1 MSWVRAV
8 LTIRRSL
15 REGPGFLAAGLGLA
29 LLLLGVF
36 SRPPR
41 ELGVEHALAA
51 AGFAAVLAGRLN
63 RRHGFVT
70 ASRSVPSTLD
80 AELGVLLLVAVHA
93 LVQLLGGLESEAY
106 PLVLVAIAG
115 VAAFARPP
123 LGPALVAL
131 AMGTEVAVHLVTEGR
146 SDALRPLL
154 VHLGYAAVFG
164 ALHLVFTRAEIV
176 RVREQS
182 AQALEAE
189 RQRVADESR
198 LFRLASATESTE
210 VDEERLYRS
219 SVEAVH
225 HQVFHA
231 LQLLRRTLGLH
242 TCVLLAR
249 GDDGRLRIAELAS
262 ASEHIAAGPFP
273 AGEGAVG
280 AALKRQATV
289 NLQRLRPGYGGLCY
303 YEGPAEVRSFLAVPV
318 EPRPGQPLEG
328 VLCADRLEDRPFTPG
343 EQAIFEDAL
352 GHVLRAVEN
361 ERVFVQ
367 LERSK
372 REQTVLH
379 HASMALGAA
388 RTEAQV
394 LAAGLDAAAQIVRSD
409 LAAITRYDPTVRRHT
424 LRLAR
429 GEGAEKLRDLTF
441 KDNASLTAMA
451 VRNRHFL
458 PYRGDFDA
466 GTQMLFTRRSNPTS
480 MASALVLP
488 LVSREEAGGALV
500 LAAKAPGVFG
510 GSVRPTLEV
519 LANQLAVALANADAV
534 RRLEAMA
541 TTDGLTGCLNKRAFL
556 EELERKLRAAQRFG
570 TQLSLVVTDIDHF
583 KSVNDTYGHA
593 TGDVVIKELGALLR
607 RAKRETD
614 VVARFG
620 GEEFCVLCE
629 QTDTAGA
636 VLLAERI
643 REEFAATVFPTEH
656 GDLQVTCSL
665 GVATFPDHAGS
676 AGNLFEVTDKALYAA
691 KHGGRDQVVAL
702 PSRAA

>member
-8 LTIRRSL
+8 LAIRRSL
-15 REGPGFLAAGLGLA
+15 REGPGFLAAALGFA
-29 LLLLGVF
+29 LVLLGVF
-36 SRPPR
+36 SRPPHQ
-41 ELGVEHALAA
+41 LGVEHALAA
-51 AGFAAVLAGRLN
+51 AGFVAVLAGRLAR
-63 RRHGFVT
+63 RRHYLAAG
-70 ASRSVPSTLD
+70 RPVPTRLD

-93 LVQLLGGLESEAY
+93 LVQLLGGLAGEAY
-106 PLVLVAIAG
+106 PLVLVAIAA
-115 VAAFARPP
+115 VAAFARAP
-123 LGPALVAL
+123 LGPALVTT
-131 AMGTEVAVHLVTEGR
+131 AMGAEVAVHLVTEGR
-146 SDALRPLL
+146 GDELRPLL
-154 VHLGYAAVFG
+154 VHLGYASVFG
-164 ALHLVFTRAEIV
+164 ALHLVFTRAEIA

-262 ASEHIAAGPFP
+262 ASEHVAAGPFD

-318 EPRPGQPLEG
+318 EGRAGQPFEG
-328 VLCADRLEDRPFTPG
+328 VLCADRLEDRPFTPD
-343 EQAIFEDAL
+343 EQAVLEDAL

-388 RTEAQV
+388 RTEDQV
-394 LAAGLDAAAQIVRSD
+394 LAAGLDAAAQIVRWD
-409 LAAITRYDPTVRRHT
+409 LAAITRYDAATRRHT
-424 LRLAR
+424 IRLAR
-429 GEGAEKLRDLTF
+429 GEGAPKLADLSF

-466 GTQMLFTRRSNPTS
+466 GAQTLFTRRSNPAG

-500 LAAKAPGVFG
+500 LAAKAAGTFG

-556 EELERKLRAAQRFG
+556 EELDRKLRAAQRFG
-570 TQLSLVVTDIDHF
+570 TQLSLLVTDIDHF

-643 REEFAATVFPTEH
+643 REELGATVFPTEH
-656 GDLQVTCSL
+656 GELQVTCSL
-665 GVATFPDHAGS
+665 GVATFPNHAGS
-676 AGNLFEVTDKALYAA
+676 AAELFEVTDKALYAA
-691 KHGGRDQVVAL
+691 KHGGRNQVVSL

>member
-15 REGPGFLAAGLGLA
+15 REGPGFLASGLGFA
-29 LLLLGVF
+29 LVLLGVF

-41 ELGVEHALAA
+41 ELGIEHALAA
-51 AGFAAVLAGRLN
+51 AGFLAVLAGRLG
-63 RRHGFVT
+63 RRRQLLVAG
-70 ASRSVPSTLD
+70 RPVPSVLD
-80 AELGVLLLVAVHA
+80 AELGVLLLVSVHA

-106 PLVLVAIAG
+106 PLVLVAIAA
-115 VAAFARPP
+115 VAAFARSP
-123 LGPALVAL
+123 LGPLLVGV
-131 AMGTEVAVHLVTEGR
+131 AMAGEVAVHVVTEGR
-146 SDALRPLL
+146 GDAPRPLL

-164 ALHLVFTRAEIV
+164 ALHLVFTRAEIA
-176 RVREQS
+176 RVRERS
-182 AQALEAE
+182 AQALEAD

-262 ASEHIAAGPFP
+262 ASEHIAAGPFDP
-273 AGEGAVG
+273 GEGAIG

-303 YEGPAEVRSFLAVPV
+303 YEGPAEVRSLLAVPV
-318 EPRPGQPLEG
+318 LARSGQPFEG
-328 VLCADRLEDRPFTPG
+328 VLAADRLDDRAFTAD
-343 EQAIFEDAL
+343 EQAVLEDAV

-388 RTEAQV
+388 RTEGQV
-394 LAAGLDAAAQIVRSD
+394 LEAGLDAAAQIARWD
-409 LAAITRYDPTVRRHT
+409 LAAITRYDAETRRHT

-429 GEGAEKLRDLTF
+429 GEGAEKLAGLSF
-441 KDNASLTAMA
+441 KDNASLTSMA

-466 GTQMLFTRRSNPTS
+466 GAQTLFTRRSNPS
-480 MASALVLP
+480 GMASALVLP

-500 LAAKAPGVFG
+500 LAAKERGVFG

-570 TQLSLVVTDIDHF
+570 TQLSLLVTDIDHF

-593 TGDVVIKELGALLR
+593 TGDVVIGELGALLR

-643 REEFAATVFPTEH
+643 REELAETVFPTEH

-665 GVATFPDHAGS
+665 GVATFPDHAGT
-676 AGNLFEVTDKALYAA
+676 AADLFEVTDKALYAA
-691 KHGGRDQVVAL
+691 KHGGRNQVVAL